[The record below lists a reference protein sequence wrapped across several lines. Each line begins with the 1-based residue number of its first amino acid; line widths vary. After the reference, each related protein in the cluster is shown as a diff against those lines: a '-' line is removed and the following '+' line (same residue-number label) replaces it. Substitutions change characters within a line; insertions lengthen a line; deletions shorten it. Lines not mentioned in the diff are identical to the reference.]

1 MMSTPADK
9 GAHDRSLGDALH
21 IQARCPQ
28 CGADVRWGLFQT
40 LARCAYCDSALWWP
54 RDPSAPTYF
63 HVADQIHGPD
73 DLLDV
78 LLTYDAYRETARLRA
93 MADPLGSGGR
103 ASSNA
108 WITSVA
114 LSDIEAFKAKRRR
127 LFSIEAAREVYAPYL
142 MVQAT
147 LVYSALGRPRDESQS
162 PKIYRPFS
170 YLFEEIL
177 PAYGPEWNFRDRC
190 LWFSSEALT
199 PMEEELVASRAFL
212 RPREMRED
220 IHAPI
225 AQWLGRPQ
233 LLNADLE
240 PIFFQGDA
248 VDWHFLWIFRP
259 FHFVRA
265 LTPEGTQWLLM
276 DGQFRTLA
284 GRLTPGE
291 VAHVES
297 GAWNTLSPGELG
309 KPGIRQFPCR
319 CPVCAAEVAFASSA
333 DRQLCRNCGRL
344 LEPTASG
351 FKERPYEILSR
362 RDIPW
367 WPPTP
372 VRAAWLPFWQTR
384 GTWTLGENT
393 YPDYGAMLAELMAQ
407 AGIHDPGPMPGPDSY
422 LFPAFQSW
430 IYDGYDRWTLA
441 VGRALCHAPSV
452 GSASRFF
459 TYEKLDGADRVILP
473 SCEAAPYGSLFQK
486 LVPAFLPRQIQ
497 IHLNPVLLK
506 ELYEARFQ
514 PAHADLLYL
523 PVPVTSAADLSGRL
537 LGPEGAVDFTPVEEN
552 RYPPGIHRTVRR
564 WKNKVEEEDAP
575 KREEHP
581 SMWMNPLPY
590 F

>member
-1 MMSTPADK
+1 MSTPA
-9 GAHDRSLGDALH
+9 GREAHGGSLGDALH

-28 CGADVRWGLFQT
+28 CDAEGRWGLFQT

-54 RDPSAPTYF
+54 RDPSAPEYF
-63 HVADQIHGPD
+63 HVADRIHGPD

-78 LLTYDAYRETARLRA
+78 LLTYDAYRETARLRGV
-93 MADPLGSGGR
+93 ADPLGTGNN
-103 ASSNA
+103 ASPNG
-108 WITSVA
+108 WIASVSTSD
-114 LSDIEAFKAKRRR
+114 LESLKAKRRR
-127 LFSIEAAREVYAPYL
+127 FFSIEAHYEVYAPYL

-147 LVYSALGRPRDESQS
+147 LVYSALGRPREEGPS

-170 YLFEEIL
+170 FLFEEIL
-177 PAYGPEWNFRDRC
+177 PAYRPEWNFRDRG

-199 PMEEELVASRAFL
+199 PMGEDLVGSRAFL
-212 RPREMRED
+212 KPREMQED
-220 IHAPI
+220 ARAPI
-225 AQWLGRPQ
+225 AQWLGRRQ

-248 VDWHFLWIFRP
+248 ADLRFLWIFRP

-265 LTPEGTQWLLM
+265 MTPEGTQWLLV

-284 GRLTPGE
+284 GRLTAGE

-309 KPGIRQFPCR
+309 KPGIRQFPCH
-319 CPVCAAEVAFASSA
+319 CPVCAAEVAFAASA

-362 RDIPW
+362 REIPW
-367 WPPTP
+367 WPETP
-372 VRAAWLPFWQTR
+372 ARAAWLPFWQTR
-384 GTWTLGENT
+384 GTWSFRGVP
-393 YPDYGAMLAELMAQ
+393 YPDYASLLADLMAQ
-407 AGIHDPGPMPGPDSY
+407 AGIHVNGPMSGPDSY

-430 IYDGYDRWTLA
+430 IYDGYDRWTLSL
-441 VGRALCHAPSV
+441 GRALCHAPAA

-459 TYEKLDGADRVILP
+459 TYEKLDRADYVILP
-473 SCEAAPYGSLFQK
+473 SCEATLYGALFLK
-486 LVPAFLPRQIQ
+486 LVPAFLSRQLQ
-497 IHLNPVLLK
+497 MHLNPVLLK
-506 ELYEARFQ
+506 ELYEAQFQ
-514 PAHADLLYL
+514 PVHADLLYL
-523 PVPVTSAADLSGRL
+523 PVPITSVGDLSDRL
-537 LGPEGAVDFTPVEEN
+537 IGPEGAVDFAPVKEN

-564 WKNKVEEEDAP
+564 WNSLVEEDGTP
-575 KREEHP
+575 QKEEFP
-581 SMWMNPLPY
+581 GFLMNPLPY